1 MNAVMTY
8 ASLPPRTRSP
18 HNPPAHNPP
27 ARPSAVGRV
36 FVSAGELL
44 ISLGERTAQRPR
56 PNVDRLAGHAEL
68 RRDLEARAHSGLW
81 P

>member
-8 ASLPPRTRSP
+8 ASLPPRTRST
-18 HNPPAHNPP
+18 HNPP

-56 PNVDRLAGHAEL
+56 PDIDRLAGHAER
-68 RRDLEARAHSGLW
+68 RRDLEARAHSALW

>member
-8 ASLPPRTRSP
+8 ASLPLYPQ
-18 HNPPAHNPP
+18 PAAQRA
-27 ARPSAVGRV
+27 ARPTAVGRI
-36 FVSAGELL
+36 FVTAGELL
-44 ISLGERTAQRPR
+44 ISLGERTARRPD
-56 PNVDRLAGHAEL
+56 PLLEAHAEQ